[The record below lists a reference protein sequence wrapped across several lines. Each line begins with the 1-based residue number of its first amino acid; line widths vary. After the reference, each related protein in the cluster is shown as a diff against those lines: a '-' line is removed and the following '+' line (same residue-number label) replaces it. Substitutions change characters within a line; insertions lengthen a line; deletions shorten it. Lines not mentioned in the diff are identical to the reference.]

1 MTPAITNA
9 NAYDARAY
17 ARAASL
23 QRWPEVLA
31 PFGEGG
37 GFSLGDQAIETE
49 KCQKLTSFLR
59 IFQCSFQQFIADAA
73 PLISWNTNLVSSSI
87 C

>member
-37 GFSLGDQAIETE
+37 GFSGDQAIETE
-49 KCQKLTSFLR
+49 KCQKPTFISAYLSLPMLR
-59 IFQCSFQQFIADAA
+59 
-73 PLISWNTNLVSSSI
+73 P
-87 C
+87 

>member
-49 KCQKLTSFLR
+49 KCQSRRSFLR

-73 PLISWNTNLVSSSI
+73 PLISRNTNLVSSSI

>member
-9 NAYDARAY
+9 NAYDARA
-17 ARAASL
+17 SL
-23 QRWPEVLA
+23 QHYYSFA

-37 GFSLGDQAIETE
+37 GLSLGDQAIETE
-49 KCQKLTSFLR
+49 KPQKPTFHSAYLSM
-59 IFQCSFQQFIADAA
+59 SFQQFIADAA
-73 PLISWNTNLVSSSI
+73 PLKEHEFGFVPI

>member
-37 GFSLGDQAIETE
+37 GFSLGDQAIETSRR
-49 KCQKLTSFLR
+49 SFLR

-73 PLISWNTNLVSSSI
+73 LLISKIWFRPLFAEGNL
-87 C
+87 